1 MKKFD
6 GLNYYEI
13 LKIPMTSSYFEIK
26 RAYKNALSLYNED
39 SIVTYSLFSREERNR
54 IIEDIENAFSTLTND
69 IKRAAYDQ
77 MLVDSGQVETSIP
90 SREQPYVSPSPS
102 SNFASINENQLY
114 SRVKEKLLTED
125 VKTLS
130 DEILLKER
138 LSGDDLKK
146 LREAVD
152 VKLKEIQYIT
162 KISAS
167 VLMALEENRFEELP
181 PDPYLKSFLRSYA
194 KILQIDPQKVIDGYL
209 KTISLANKANEIDPS

>member
-39 SIVTYSLFSREERNR
+39 SIVTYSLFSREERDR
-54 IIEDIENAFSTLTND
+54 IIEDIENAFSTLAND
-69 IKRAAYDQ
+69 KKRAAYDQ

-102 SNFASINENQLY
+102 STFAGINENQLY

-130 DEILLKER
+130 DEMMLKEC

-167 VLMALEENRFEELP
+167 VLMAIEENRFEELP

-209 KTISLANKANEIDPS
+209 KAISLANETSDPDLN

>member
-39 SIVTYSLFSREERNR
+39 SIVTYSLFSKEERDR
-54 IIEDIENAFSTLTND
+54 VIEDIEIAFSTLSND
-69 IKRAAYDQ
+69 KKRAAYDQ

-90 SREQPYVSPSPS
+90 SMEQPLVSPPPSP
-102 SNFASINENQLY
+102 AYTSINENQLH
-114 SRVKEKLLTED
+114 SRVKEKLQIQD
-125 VKTLS
+125 VKTLL

-146 LREAVD
+146 LREAID

-162 KISAS
+162 KISTS
-167 VLMALEENRFEELP
+167 VLMAIEESRFEELP
-181 PDPYLKSFLRSYA
+181 PETYLKSFLRSYA

-209 KTISLANKANEIDPS
+209 KTISLANETSDTDPN

>member
-26 RAYKNALSLYNED
+26 RAYKNALLLYNEN
-39 SIVTYSLFSREERNR
+39 SIVTYSLFSKEERER
-54 IIEDIENAFSTLTND
+54 VIEDIENAFSTLSND
-69 IKRAAYDQ
+69 KKRAAYDQ

-90 SREQPYVSPSPS
+90 STEQPFVSTPPSPS
-102 SNFASINENQLY
+102 YTSINENQLY
-114 SRVKEKLLTED
+114 SRVKEKLQTQD

-130 DEILLKER
+130 DEILLKEL

-167 VLMALEENRFEELP
+167 VLMAIEENLFEELP
-181 PDPYLKSFLRSYA
+181 PETYLKSFLRSYA
-194 KILQIDPQKVIDGYL
+194 KVLQIDPKKVIDGYL
-209 KTISLANKANEIDPS
+209 KTISLANKTSDIDLN

>member
-26 RAYKNALSLYNED
+26 RAYKDTLSLYNED
-39 SIVTYSLFSREERNR
+39 SIVTYSLFSNEERDK
-54 IIEDIENAFSTLTND
+54 IIEDIQNAFSTLTD
-69 IKRAAYDQ
+69 DQKRAAYDQ

-90 SREQPYVSPSPS
+90 SREKQYTSTPLS
-102 SNFASINENQLY
+102 STHASVNESHLY
-114 SRVKEKLLTED
+114 SRVKEKFLTED

-146 LREAVD
+146 LRKAVD
-152 VKLKEIQYIT
+152 VKIQEIQNIT
-162 KISAS
+162 KIRTS
-167 VLMALEENRFEELP
+167 VLKAIEENRFEELP
-181 PDPYLKSFLRSYA
+181 PDTYLRSFLRSYA
-194 KILQIDPQKVIDGYL
+194 KILQINPQKVIDGYF
-209 KTISLANKANEIDPS
+209 KTISLDKKTNDLDSK

>member
-26 RAYKNALSLYNED
+26 RAYKDALSLYNED
-39 SIVTYSLFSREERNR
+39 SIVTYSLFSNEERDK
-54 IIEDIENAFSTLTND
+54 IIEDIKNAFSTLTD
-69 IKRAAYDQ
+69 DQRRAAYDR

-90 SREQPYVSPSPS
+90 SREKQDSSPSLS
-102 SNFASINENQLY
+102 STHVSVNENHLY
-114 SRVKEKLLTED
+114 SRVKDKLLTKD
-125 VKTLS
+125 VKALS

-146 LREAVD
+146 LRNAVG
-152 VKLKEIQYIT
+152 VKITEIQYIT

-167 VLMALEENRFEELP
+167 VLKAIEENRFEELP
-181 PDPYLKSFLRSYA
+181 PDTYLRSFLRSYA
-194 KILQIDPQKVIDGYL
+194 KVLQINPQKIIDGYL
-209 KTISLANKANEIDPS
+209 KTISLSKKTNDSDPK

>member
-39 SIVTYSLFSREERNR
+39 SIVTYSLFSKEERDR
-54 IIEDIENAFSTLTND
+54 VIEDIENAFSTLTND
-69 IKRAAYDQ
+69 KKRAAYDQ
-77 MLVDSGQVETSIP
+77 MLVDSGQVDASIP
-90 SREQPYVSPSPS
+90 SREQPFVSPSPS
-102 SNFASINENQLY
+102 PTYTSINENQLY
-114 SRVKEKLLTED
+114 SKVKEKLLMED

-152 VKLKEIQYIT
+152 VKTKEIQYIT
-162 KISAS
+162 KISVS
-167 VLMALEENRFEELP
+167 VLMAIEENRFEELP
-181 PDPYLKSFLRSYA
+181 PDTYLKSFLRSYA

-209 KTISLANKANEIDPS
+209 KTISLANKTDEIDPN

>member
-39 SIVTYSLFSREERNR
+39 SIVTYSLFSKEERER
-54 IIEDIENAFSTLTND
+54 VIEDIENAFSTLSND
-69 IKRAAYDQ
+69 KKRAAYDQ

-90 SREQPYVSPSPS
+90 STEQPFVSTPPSPS
-102 SNFASINENQLY
+102 YTSINENQLY
-114 SRVKEKLLTED
+114 SRVKEKLQTQD
-125 VKTLS
+125 VKILS

-146 LREAVD
+146 LREVVD

-167 VLMALEENRFEELP
+167 VLMAIEENLFEELP
-181 PDPYLKSFLRSYA
+181 PETYLKSFLRSYA
-194 KILQIDPQKVIDGYL
+194 KVLQIDPQKVIDGYL
-209 KTISLANKANEIDPS
+209 KTISLANKTSDIEPN

>member
-26 RAYKNALSLYNED
+26 QAYKDALSLYNED
-39 SIVTYSLFSREERNR
+39 SIVTYSLFSKEERDK
-54 IIEDIENAFSTLTND
+54 IIEDIENASSTLTD
-69 IKRAAYDQ
+69 DQKRAAYDQ
-77 MLVDSGQVETSIP
+77 MLVDSGQVETLIP
-90 SREQPYVSPSPS
+90 SGEKQYTSTPLS
-102 SNFASINENQLY
+102 SMHTNVNENHLY

-146 LREAVD
+146 LRKAVD
-152 VKLKEIQYIT
+152 VKIYEIQYIT
-162 KISAS
+162 KIRTS
-167 VLMALEENRFEELP
+167 VLKAIEANRFEELP
-181 PDPYLKSFLRSYA
+181 PDTYLKSFLRSYA
-194 KILQIDPQKVIDGYL
+194 KILQINPQKVIDGYSR
-209 KTISLANKANEIDPS
+209 TISLAKKTNDLDPK

>member
-26 RAYKNALSLYNED
+26 QAYKDALSLYNED
-39 SIVTYSLFSREERNR
+39 SIVTYSLFSKEERDQ
-54 IIEDIENAFSTLTND
+54 IIDDIKDAYSTLTD
-69 IKRAAYDQ
+69 DQKRAAYDQ
-77 MLVDSGQVETSIP
+77 MLVDSGQVETLIP
-90 SREQPYVSPSPS
+90 SREKQYISNPLS
-102 SNFASINENQLY
+102 STHTRVNENQVY
-114 SRVKEKLLTED
+114 SRVKEKLLMED

-146 LREAVD
+146 LRKAVD
-152 VKLKEIQYIT
+152 VNMLDIQHIT
-162 KISAS
+162 KISTS
-167 VLMALEENRFEELP
+167 VLTAIEENQFEELP
-181 PDPYLKSFLRSYA
+181 PDTYLRSFLKSYA

-209 KTISLANKANEIDPS
+209 KTISLAKKADNSNPK

>member
-13 LKIPMTSSYFEIK
+13 LKIPVTSSYFEIK

-39 SIVTYSLFSREERNR
+39 SIVTYSLFSKEERDSV
-54 IIEDIENAFSTLTND
+54 IEDIENAFSTLTND
-69 IKRAAYDQ
+69 KKRAVYDQ
-77 MLVDSGQVETSIP
+77 MLVDSGQVDASIP
-90 SREQPYVSPSPS
+90 SREQPFVSPSPS
-102 SNFASINENQLY
+102 PTHTSINENQLY
-114 SRVKEKLLTED
+114 SRVKEKLLMED

-152 VKLKEIQYIT
+152 VKTKEIQYIT
-162 KISAS
+162 KISVS
-167 VLMALEENRFEELP
+167 VLMAIEENRFEELP
-181 PDPYLKSFLRSYA
+181 PDTYLKSFLRSYA

-209 KTISLANKANEIDPS
+209 KTISLANKTDEIDPN